1 MDRPPSDLITKMYE
15 DLSLDE
21 LQELLRQLQTKQAET
36 ERLIREV
43 TERIDASIPDLAN
56 EERRRAPRHES

>member
-1 MDRPPSDLITKMYE
+1 MFE

-21 LQELLRQLQTKQAET
+21 LQELLRQLQAKQAET

-43 TERIDASIPDLAN
+43 SERIDATVPDLAN
-56 EERRRAPRHES
+56 EERRRVPRHEIGP